1 MKAPKVT
8 TKRTQANEW
17 QRLQKKVFK
26 YEGSKADERFFRQQ
40 IQDWLLKPQA
50 EKPTWTQMLFN
61 MVWKRNND
69 GRTLKYCYFN
79 DHQQRVFLSRNF
91 ETWAE
96 TMKEKIKTI
105 LVQHYAWRKQKDNKA
120 GGRPHQ
126 VG

>member
-79 DHQQRVFLSRNF
+79 DYQQRVFLSRNF
-91 ETWAE
+91 ETWAN

-105 LVQHYAWRKQKDNKA
+105 LVQHYA
-120 GGRPHQ
+120 
-126 VG
+126 